1 MAVDP
6 LTAKIL
12 AKVAMQAATDSE
24 SRKRILILFMILAPV
39 LGLLLLIAFILYLIT
54 SPFSVLSQWLIGDEV
69 NVVEDFQKQYG
80 YNQQLGIYEKDY
92 IDGSGQ
98 SYEGVIFTDGA
109 TEVVYYN
116 QLDERWADLPY
127 GTDNIYGD
135 CGIQPDRPDC

>member
-6 LTAKIL
+6 VTAKIL

-24 SRKRILILFMILAPV
+24 SRKRILFMILAPV

-80 YNQQLGIYEKDY
+80 YNLSLIH
-92 IDGSGQ
+92 I
-98 SYEGVIFTDGA
+98 
-109 TEVVYYN
+109 
-116 QLDERWADLPY
+116 
-127 GTDNIYGD
+127 
-135 CGIQPDRPDC
+135 